1 MAEFTPGQKEIA
13 KKMMGKQISAK
24 DEQENVTY
32 VSYLETERYILEQ
45 ILRPTHT
52 THTTHT
58 TETTFLQFEKE
69 TSLIEEVNEFRSMA
83 EDGVGEM
90 VYKPIIDDLLRTR
103 TVSLPTG
110 AEEYGTIDLLI
121 KEIRDFFSL
130 YFELP
135 IYYINIVSYLILFY
149 WVYEKFPFVPYVHFV
164 GRTSTGK
171 TTAMEVFGSL
181 CYKPIDASGAITM
194 SSIFRTASSWRG
206 TLLLDEFNT
215 TGENY
220 AEMLSFLKSGVSNRA
235 VLRVEGDKQ
244 REVRAYMIKC
254 PKIFTS
260 EVPVSDAGLQSSTIV
275 IKMEKNKRRIP
286 LYRLKGYE
294 EAVGKIRNKLL
305 LWRFRNLNKINLTEI
320 EYGFPELQSFD
331 RRVQQVITP
340 IFYFSGEETKKDI
353 VEFAKKQEEETFR
366 ERREALDGQIFQCIV
381 DNYPIEPA
389 LKLITEII
397 NKDRGIQRQY
407 TEKKIANVIRKV
419 LGFDIERRGSENIS
433 TVVLND
439 PKKMEEL
446 NDYYGC
452 VLPVVS
458 VVSVASV
465 VNSTTN
471 KDEIDQE
478 TRDIFLPIDDS

>member
-1 MAEFTPGQKEIA
+1 M
-13 KKMMGKQISAK
+13 
-24 DEQENVTY
+24 
-32 VSYLETERYILEQ
+32 
-45 ILRPTHT
+45 
-52 THTTHT
+52 
-58 TETTFLQFEKE
+58 
-69 TSLIEEVNEFRSMA
+69 
-83 EDGVGEM
+83 
-90 VYKPIIDDLLRTR
+90 
-103 TVSLPTG
+103 
-110 AEEYGTIDLLI
+110 
-121 KEIRDFFSL
+121 
-130 YFELP
+130 
-135 IYYINIVSYLILFY
+135 
-149 WVYEKFPFVPYVHFV
+149 
-164 GRTSTGK
+164 
-171 TTAMEVFGSL
+171 
-181 CYKPIDASGAITM
+181 
-194 SSIFRTASSWRG
+194 
-206 TLLLDEFNT
+206 
-215 TGENY
+215 
-220 AEMLSFLKSGVSNRA
+220 
-235 VLRVEGDKQ
+235 
-244 REVRAYMIKC
+244 
-254 PKIFTS
+254 
-260 EVPVSDAGLQSSTIV
+260 
-275 IKMEKNKRRIP
+275 
-286 LYRLKGYE
+286 
-294 EAVGKIRNKLL
+294 
-305 LWRFRNLNKINLTEI
+305 NKINLTEI